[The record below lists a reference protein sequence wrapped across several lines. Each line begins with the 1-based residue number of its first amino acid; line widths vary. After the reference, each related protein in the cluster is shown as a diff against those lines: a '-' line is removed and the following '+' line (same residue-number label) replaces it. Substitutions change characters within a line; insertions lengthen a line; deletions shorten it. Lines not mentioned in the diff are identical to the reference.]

1 MHYLRLIEIITFYH
15 QKQRK
20 WQKNKNGIFFIES
33 TLQDIEWANYL
44 IKDSLLRK
52 SDELSGQVRQF
63 FEGLK
68 QLAGSNKGS
77 LYAKHIREHFRMH
90 PMKAN
95 RYLRELEQRG
105 YLQMIGGNRKTG
117 YEYEISAWDE
127 YDKLKSAVDLL
138 DEILK
143 RLRERE
149 GKKLSITPEKVSI
162 TRETS
167 SVT

>member
-1 MHYLRLIEIITFYH
+1 M
-15 QKQRK
+15 
-20 WQKNKNGIFFIES
+20 FIES
-33 TLQDIEWANYL
+33 SLQDIEWANYL

-68 QLAGSNKGS
+68 ELAGSSSKPRS

-138 DEILK
+138 DDILK
-143 RLRERE
+143 GLREKQANE
-149 GKKLSITPEKVSI
+149 LSITSKKVGI
-162 TRETS
+162 TQKTL